1 MNMAATLCFEESGIC
16 EIHFSEAPDRMSEA
30 PQCFEKS
37 AMRILIADDH
47 GLVRDTIAMFLE
59 SEGITDIV
67 TAESLDAAIYQ
78 VDVGGV
84 FDLALIDYRMP
95 GMDGLD
101 GLKRMKAAN
110 DGRPVALLSGTA
122 SPAIA
127 KEAIAAG
134 AAGFVPKTLDAHS
147 MVDAI
152 RAMAAGGQF
161 VPKDWL
167 RLADEKTVGTLTERE
182 TEVLLRLCE
191 GKSNKEIA
199 RDLDLQEVT
208 IKLHVQSV
216 CRKLDAKNRL
226 QAAMI
231 ARDRN
236 FV

>member
-1 MNMAATLCFEESGIC
+1 
-16 EIHFSEAPDRMSEA
+16 MSEA
-30 PQCFEKS
+30 PERFEKN

-59 SEGITDIV
+59 NEGISDIV
-67 TAESLDAAIYQ
+67 TAESLDAAIEE
-78 VDVGGV
+78 VDTGGV

-101 GLKRMKAAN
+101 GLKRMKIAN
-110 DGRPVALLSGTA
+110 DGRPVALLSGSA
-122 SPAIA
+122 SPAVA

-134 AAGFVPKTLDAHS
+134 AAGFVPKTLGAQS
-147 MVDAI
+147 MVSAI
-152 RAMAAGGQF
+152 RAMAAGDQF
-161 VPKDWL
+161 IPKDYL
-167 RLADEKTVGTLTERE
+167 KMADDNIIATLTERE

-208 IKLHVQSV
+208 IKLHVQSI